1 MWDIAADVNDLISN
15 KNPSPTSV
23 GKKKKNS
30 LDYNIKLWKEW
41 KEYRS
46 NWAFPAYEN

>member
-23 GKKKKNS
+23 GKKKKEFIG
-30 LDYNIKLWKEW
+30 L
-41 KEYRS
+41 
-46 NWAFPAYEN
+46 